1 MFLMGLNHAPKKKIL
16 VSSSENTEWIWVQFC
31 IWNQSSEMITKKKER
46 SQFVRVWIV
55 NWIGVYTHLY
65 ITPSYWAT
73 FAFCRFN
80 SNLIRCIDLDISSK
94 GERTFSVLF
103 DILDM
108 MDNGVQIYLGIF
120 GVEKIN
126 QFIDMLKNCTGIL
139 MNDINS
145 NHWIQD
151 YPFY

>member
-1 MFLMGLNHAPKKKIL
+1 MHPKRKYLFPHLRTLNEFGCSFASEINHPKWL
-16 VSSSENTEWIWVQFC
+16 RE
-31 IWNQSSEMITKKKER
+31 KKER